1 MVTILLEI
9 ISLGIMI
16 ILGLVMLFSKAFLER
31 ITLVNS
37 FVLASALGIY
47 AYLCNRHI
55 NAFFD
60 FQIHQAICLVI
71 GLAAFFLFYFIQ
83 TTRVGFWIFAVI
95 FSIVWAFATAFVIQM
110 FISQVDMV
118 WFWVIFGP
126 SFIINIGS
134 HIRSRNETV
143 FIFG

>member
-60 FQIHQAICLVI
+60 FQIHQAICFVI
-71 GLAAFFLFYFIQ
+71 GLAAFFLFYFN
-83 TTRVGFWIFAVI
+83 F
-95 FSIVWAFATAFVIQM
+95 FSYAKR
-110 FISQVDMV
+110 ISLCLNYSKILTPEPN
-118 WFWVIFGP
+118 WLEP
-126 SFIINIGS
+126 TN
-134 HIRSRNETV
+134 
-143 FIFG
+143 